1 MFDRAQTRPRRFAR
15 LKISMKG
22 TIMQSKID
30 RDPAGSGRKIIS
42 SLGLSAWA
50 AGAMLVAGMAAAA
63 GGSLSEAQ
71 ARYENDRAACNSGQS
86 NQDRATCLREAGA
99 ALQEAKR
106 GQLGDGQTSY
116 EQNQTVRCNSLKGDD
131 REDCLRRMH
140 GEGTVSGSVEG
151 GGIYRELRTT
161 VPAK

>member
-1 MFDRAQTRPRRFAR
+1 MKSTIDRA
-15 LKISMKG
+15 
-22 TIMQSKID
+22 
-30 RDPAGSGRKIIS
+30 PAGSGRKIIS

-50 AGAMLVAGMAAAA
+50 VGALLAAGMAVAA
-63 GGSLSEAQ
+63 GGKLSEAE
-71 ARYENDRAACNSGQS
+71 ARYEQDRAACNSGQS

-106 GQLGDGQTSY
+106 GHLADGQTSY
-116 EQNQTVRCNSLKGDD
+116 EKNQTIRCDSLKGED
-131 REDCLRRMH
+131 RDDCLRRMH

-161 VPAK
+161 VPGK